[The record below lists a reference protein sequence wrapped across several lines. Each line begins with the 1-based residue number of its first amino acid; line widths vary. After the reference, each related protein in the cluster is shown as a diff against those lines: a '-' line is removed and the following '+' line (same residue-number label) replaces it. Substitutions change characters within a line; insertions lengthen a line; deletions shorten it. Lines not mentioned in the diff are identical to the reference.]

1 MRNPNLIQEEANKR
15 KQLISHPG
23 ERSRCHRAWA
33 EEGKD
38 KRAWLGAAQQR
49 LSKHD
54 FDHHLIRARAVPALE
69 QARLWTG
76 QAQPIGTT
84 WT

>member
-1 MRNPNLIQEEANKR
+1 M
-15 KQLISHPG
+15 ISHPG
-23 ERSRCHRAWA
+23 ERSRCHWAWA
-33 EEGKD
+33 EEGRN
-38 KRAWLGAAQQR
+38 KRAWLGAAKQK

-54 FDHHLIRARAVPALE
+54 FDQYQIRARVVHALE